1 MQYPLIAPVLIKELF
16 ITRVVTENK
25 SRLGTY
31 VTTTVTGEPVRA
43 FIPPG
48 LPPNP
53 PVELAGLYQH
63 LDRANQALG
72 RLDGLTTL
80 LPDTNFFLYLYIQK
94 EALLSS
100 QIEGT
105 QSSFSDLL
113 LFESNAEPSVPI
125 DDVEEVSNY
134 VAAMQHG
141 LRRIAGGFPLSLRLI
156 REIHAILLR
165 GGRGA
170 NRTPGEFRRSQ
181 NWVGGTRSG
190 NAAFVPPPP
199 ERLTECLNSLE
210 RFLHDEKYKLP
221 ILVEAGLI
229 HVQFETIHPF
239 LDGNGRL
246 GRLLITLLL
255 CSKGALREPLLYL
268 SLYFKAYRDRYYE
281 LLQRV
286 RTQGAWE
293 EWLAFFLEG
302 TEITARS
309 AAEAAKQILTL
320 FAKDR
325 DRIQKIGRAASSALR
340 VHEYMQKKPLV
351 GIGAVADKL
360 NLSIPTV
367 TVALDHLVRVGIAKE
382 ITGKR
387 RARVFGYS
395 RYLKILTEGTEP
407 IKR

>member
-1 MQYPLIAPVLIKELF
+1 M
-16 ITRVVTENK
+16 
-25 SRLGTY
+25 
-31 VTTTVTGEPVRA
+31 RA

-80 LPDTNFFLYLYIQK
+80 LPDTKFFLYLYIQK

-105 QSSFSDLL
+105 QSSLSDLL
-113 LFESNAEPSVPI
+113 LFESDAEPSVPI

-141 LRRIAGGFPLSLRLI
+141 LRRVAGDSLSLSDSSG
-156 REIHAILLR
+156 EIHAILLR
-165 GGRGA
+165 GVRGA

-181 NWVGGTRSG
+181 NWVGGTRPG

-199 ERLTECLNSLE
+199 ERLMECLDSLE
-210 RFLHDEKYKLP
+210 RFLHDEKHKLP

-229 HVQFETIHPF
+229 HVQFVDDPPVFRRQRQTRTAVDHTS
-239 LDGNGRL
+239 
-246 GRLLITLLL
+246 TLLQG
-255 CSKGALREPLLYL
+255 CAARAALVPQLVLQNEPRPGTTTCF
-268 SLYFKAYRDRYYE
+268 SVYE
-281 LLQRV
+281 HTV
-286 RTQGAWE
+286 TGKTGWP
-293 EWLAFFLEG
+293 FFWKG

-309 AAEAAKQILTL
+309 AADAAKQILTL

-325 DRIQKIGRAASSALR
+325 DRIQTIGRAASSALR
-340 VHEYMQKKPLV
+340 VHEYMQRKPLV
-351 GIGAVADKL
+351 GIAAAVAD
-360 NLSIPTV
+360 
-367 TVALDHLVRVGIAKE
+367 G
-382 ITGKR
+382 
-387 RARVFGYS
+387 
-395 RYLKILTEGTEP
+395 LKSYP
-407 IKR
+407 SPP

>member
-1 MQYPLIAPVLIKELF
+1 M
-16 ITRVVTENK
+16 VTENK

-53 PVELAGLYQH
+53 RVELAGLYQH

-80 LPDTNFFLYLYIQK
+80 LPDTKFFLYLYVRK

-113 LFESNAEPSVPI
+113 LFENDAEPRAPI
-125 DDVEEVSNY
+125 DDVEEVSDY

-181 NWVGGTRSG
+181 NWVGGTRPG

-199 ERLTECLNSLE
+199 ERLTECLDSFE
-210 RFLHDEKYKLP
+210 HFLHDEKHKLP

-268 SLYFKAYRDRYYE
+268 SLYFKENRDRYYD

-286 RTQGAWE
+286 RTHGAWE

-325 DRIQKIGRAASSALR
+325 DRIQTIGRAASSALR
-340 VHEYMQKKPLV
+340 VHEYLQKKPLV
-351 GIGAVADKL
+351 GIGVVAEEFE
-360 NLSIPTV
+360 LSVPTV
-367 TVALDHLVRVGIAKE
+367 TAALDHLVRLGIAKE
-382 ITGKR
+382 VTGKR
-387 RARVFGYS
+387 RARIFGYS
-395 RYLKILTEGTEP
+395 RYLKILSEGTEP
-407 IKR
+407 LKQ